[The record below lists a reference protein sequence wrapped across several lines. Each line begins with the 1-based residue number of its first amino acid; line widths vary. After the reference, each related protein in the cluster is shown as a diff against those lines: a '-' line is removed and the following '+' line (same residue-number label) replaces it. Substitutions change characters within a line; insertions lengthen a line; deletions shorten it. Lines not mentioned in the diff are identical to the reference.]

1 MGNVEFTDNRIKVEA
16 ALNDSIVAFLYEAA
30 VEVESQTKIAQTRV
44 DTGHTKG
51 EWTHYV
57 DEDKGEAVIG
67 NPLENAIW
75 EEYGTGEYALKKNGR
90 KGGWWAPVGPDGMS
104 LEQASKFSKVKKD
117 KAGNIVAVFTY
128 GKKPLRPLQK
138 AFDKTKSKII
148 KRLGSILNQTFSE

>member
-16 ALNDSIVAFLYEAA
+16 ALDDAVIAFLYEAA
-30 VEVESQTKIAQTRV
+30 VEVEAQTKIAQTRV

-51 EWTHYV
+51 DWTHYV

-67 NPLENAIW
+67 NPRENAIW

>member
-67 NPLENAIW
+67 NPRENAIW

>member
-16 ALNDSIVAFLYEAA
+16 ALDDAVIAFLYEAA
-30 VEVESQTKIAQTRV
+30 GEVESQTKIAQTRV
-44 DTGHTKG
+44 DTGQTKG
-51 EWTHYV
+51 AWTHHV

-75 EEYGTGEYALKKNGR
+75 EEYGTGEYALKGNGR
-90 KGGWWAPVGPDGMS
+90 KDGWFYED
-104 LEQASKFSKVKKD
+104 EE
-117 KAGNIVAVFTY
+117 GNGHFTH